1 MKPFFAVLLLT
12 LVLLVLLGSLILG
25 LGVAQPLVPDPENV
39 VKNFIGSLSVGR
51 YEIAREELA
60 DDLKMEVSAADLQRL
75 DQDLQNAFGS
85 YELQPGGGA
94 QSGGAQS
101 SGAQSS
107 GAQSS
112 GAQSSGTGTENRDNQ
127 ATYEAEIKT
136 EVTSLTIRFLL
147 QRAPETGL
155 WQITSLEELN
165 AATTGPQP

>member
-1 MKPFFAVLLLT
+1 
-12 LVLLVLLGSLILG
+12 LG

-51 YEIAREELA
+51 YEIAREEMA
-60 DDLKMEVSAADLQRL
+60 DDLKMEILAADLQRL

-85 YELQPGGGA
+85 YELQPGA
-94 QSGGAQS
+94 GAQS
-101 SGAQSS
+101 SR
-107 GAQSS
+107 
-112 GAQSSGTGTENRDNQ
+112 AQSSGTGTENRDDQ

-136 EVTSLTIRFLL
+136 EVRSLTIRFPL